1 MSRSFQKQI
10 KCTGP
15 VELSAD
21 VARSIANLRLLS
33 GSKGKW
39 SSTAKEN
46 KFKGMAENIEIVQPL
61 IIPGYKIRG

>member
-1 MSRSFQKQI
+1 MNKSFQKQI
-10 KCTGP
+10 RFTGT

-21 VARSIANLRLLS
+21 VARSVANGRLMS
-33 GSKGKW
+33 RSKRVW

-46 KFKGMAENIEIVQPL
+46 KFKGMAENLEIVQPL